1 MKNKMELCFLAS
13 AENESF
19 ARMVISSF
27 LMPIDPRLS
36 DIAEIRTAVSEAVT
50 NAVVHAYKGD
60 MVNGEIVMRA
70 MLNEDRVEV
79 EIEDY
84 GCGIEDLQQAMTPF
98 YTSQPD
104 QERSGMGFSLM
115 QSFMDGV
122 SVKTAP
128 GKGTCVRMM
137 KLLI

>member
-1 MKNKMELCFLAS
+1 MKNKMELRFLAS

-27 LMPIDPRLS
+27 LMPIDPKLS

-50 NAVVHAYKGD
+50 NAVVHAYKEETSRR
-60 MVNGEIVMRA
+60 EIVLRA
-70 MLNEDRVEV
+70 QLDDNRIEV
-79 EIEDY
+79 EIEDF
-84 GCGIEDLQQAMTPF
+84 GCGIADLQQAMTPF

-122 SVKTAP
+122 SVQTLP
-128 GKGTCVRMM
+128 DKGTCVRMV
-137 KLLI
+137 KLLK